1 MPCSHSQSFET
12 AKTPSLKIVSLW
24 MGVYNYNIIT
34 GNKYHT
40 TEDEYSPQLQLA
52 LLIAS
57 KFHNWTRQKQSSEGR
72 HSCRHHATYIVWDEQ
87 CPAAGQIRSGQL
99 DILPSAR
106 MYLDKS
112 RVSKPKIYSVWLEI
126 KASLNPTPLEQYISV
141 FNQSHQ
147 VSNFIS

>member
-1 MPCSHSQSFET
+1 M
-12 AKTPSLKIVSLW
+12 
-24 MGVYNYNIIT
+24 
-34 GNKYHT
+34 
-40 TEDEYSPQLQLA
+40 EDEYSPQLQLA

-112 RVSKPKIYSVWLEI
+112 SVSKTQVYYVWQEI
-126 KASLNPTPLEQYISV
+126 KASLHPTPLEQYISV
-141 FNQSHQ
+141 LLNLNQKLPG
-147 VSNFIS
+147 